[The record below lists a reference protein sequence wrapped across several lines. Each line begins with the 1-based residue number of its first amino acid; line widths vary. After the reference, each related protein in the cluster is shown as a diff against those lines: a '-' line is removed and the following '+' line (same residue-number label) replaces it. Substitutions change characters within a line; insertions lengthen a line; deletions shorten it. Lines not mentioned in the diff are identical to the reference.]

1 MPRVIFFVSINTK
14 DFRLL
19 KQYFMLP
26 NPYPEEVHGVGPEQ
40 HAPQEEQQ
48 WPLGPS
54 SLSKH
59 QGPAIILWSVLSNY
73 QMLDVK
79 ITIVCPALITSLVFF
94 SPDVEEDGEERA
106 PPPLLTLQELDDILH
121 ETSLQA
127 FLGLLS
133 LSQEQHVP
141 RQSETLKEI

>member
-1 MPRVIFFVSINTK
+1 
-14 DFRLL
+14 
-19 KQYFMLP
+19 
-26 NPYPEEVHGVGPEQ
+26 
-40 HAPQEEQQ
+40 
-48 WPLGPS
+48 
-54 SLSKH
+54 
-59 QGPAIILWSVLSNY
+59 
-73 QMLDVK
+73 MLDVK